1 MAQIEFPAQPTR
13 DAIYRVYE
21 EAAARGEP
29 VTYEAVTVENSNGH
43 RPHLG
48 ASLVGHHCDRY
59 LWLTF
64 RWVAGETFDGRM
76 LRLFETGH
84 LAEPR
89 LAHAIR
95 RAGVEL
101 HTTDPAGRQWR
112 ISAVGGHF
120 GGSMDGAGLGFHEA
134 PKTWA
139 VWECKTSGTKVFNA
153 MKIEGV
159 HKAKP
164 QHYAQMQVYMGETS
178 MTRALYTMVCKETDE
193 VYTEWV
199 HFDPVEHARLMA
211 KAATIIE
218 SSEPPSRISENASWW
233 QCKFCKFHGVC
244 HEEAAPEVNCRTC
257 AHSTPDVSGE
267 SGVWRCNKPEY
278 PDGGGADLKLTVD
291 AQRAGCGE
299 HRFIP
304 ILLEKWAKPI
314 DFADGDVTYQID
326 GGGTF
331 INGSG
336 HGGLSSEEV
345 HKCENKVLLQDLTAV
360 KLAGFANAKIVK
372 EQKL

>member
-13 DAIYRVYE
+13 DLIYRVYE

-29 VTYEAVTVENSNGH
+29 VTYQAVTVENSNGH
-43 RPHLG
+43 RTHLG
-48 ASLVGHHCDRY
+48 ASLIGHHCDRY
-59 LWLTF
+59 LWFTF

-120 GGSMDGAGLGFHEA
+120 GGSMDGAGLGFPEA

-139 VWECKTSGTKVFNA
+139 VWECKTSGTKAFNA
-153 MKIEGV
+153 MKVEGV
-159 HKAKP
+159 QKAKP

-178 MTRALYTMVCKETDE
+178 MHRALYTMVCKETDE

-211 KAATIIE
+211 RAAAIIE
-218 SSEPPSRISENASWW
+218 AAVPPSPISENPSWW
-233 QCKFCKFHGVC
+233 QCKFCKFHSAC

-257 AHSTPDVSGE
+257 AHSTPDVVGE
-267 SGVWRCNKPEY
+267 SGVWRCNRPEH
-278 PDGGGADLKLTVD
+278 PDDGGADEKLSVD
-291 AQRAGCGE
+291 VQRAGCAE

-304 ILLEKWAKPI
+304 ILLANFAKPVDVI
-314 DFADGDVTYQID
+314 DGDVHYALKD
-326 GGGTF
+326 GGKF
-331 INGSG
+331 VNGSG
-336 HGGLSSEEV
+336 LGGLSSEEV
-345 HKCENKVLLQDLTAV
+345 HKCENKVLLQDLTTV
-360 KLAGFANAKIVK
+360 KLAGFANAKLVK
-372 EQKL
+372 EKKL